1 MLVKCEACVKIS
13 TESFRLFIGE
23 KRTQTSED
31 LKACR
36 HGREFLIPCTH
47 YRDPYFD
54 LIHLLTCN

>member
-1 MLVKCEACVKIS
+1 MV
-13 TESFRLFIGE
+13 RQFIGE
-23 KRTQTSED
+23 KRTRTSED

-54 LIHLLTCN
+54 FTEYQLYVCDIKWLNDFVLC